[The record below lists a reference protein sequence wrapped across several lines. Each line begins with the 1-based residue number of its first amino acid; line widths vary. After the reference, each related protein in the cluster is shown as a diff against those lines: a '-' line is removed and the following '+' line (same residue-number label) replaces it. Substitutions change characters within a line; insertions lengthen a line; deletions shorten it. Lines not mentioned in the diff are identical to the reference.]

1 MQKDTS
7 KSCFLGKKI
16 LIGISGSIAAYKT
29 PDLVRLLIKEGADV
43 KVVLT
48 KDATNFVTPLTL
60 STVSKNDVI
69 SDFVDKESSKW
80 NNHID
85 LGLWADIFLIA
96 PATANTLAKMATGL
110 CDNILLATY
119 LSSKCVVF
127 CAPAMDRDMYLH
139 RSTVKNL
146 QILRKRGVNVIDV
159 ESGELASGLY
169 GLGRMCDVEKIFL
182 KLATYLNNSLPLS
195 GKKVLIT
202 AGPTYEK
209 IDPVRF
215 IGNFSSGKMGC
226 ELALQAAGL
235 GASVCLVIGPSYQIV
250 NHPLI
255 RQIDIENGQQMF
267 NVCEEEFTSSD
278 IAIFAAAVSDFKPT
292 NYYSNKIKNPLE
304 SVTLEANI
312 DVLKNLS
319 KRKKKQF
326 IVGFALETNN
336 EIKNSLKKL
345 HDKNMDLIVLNSLND
360 DGAGFGH
367 DTNKIKIIDSDE
379 NIKDYPLMSKQDVAV
394 SIFNEII
401 INQISL
407 SDIKKVMK

>member
-1 MQKDTS
+1 MQEDTS
-7 KSCFLGKKI
+7 KSYFFGKKI
-16 LIGISGSIAAYKT
+16 LIGVSASIAAYKI
-29 PDLVRLLIKEGADV
+29 PDLVRLLVKKGAEV
-43 KVVLT
+43 KIVLT
-48 KDATNFVTPLTL
+48 RDAASFVTPLTL

-69 SDFVDKESSKW
+69 IDFVDKESTKW
-80 NNHID
+80 NNHVE

-96 PATANTLAKMATGL
+96 PATANTLAKMANGL

-119 LSSKCVVF
+119 LSSKSVVF
-127 CAPAMDRDMYLH
+127 CAPSMDRDMYLH

-146 QILRKRGVNVIDV
+146 QILRKRGVNIIDA

-169 GLGRMCDVEKIFL
+169 GLGRMCDVEKIII
-182 KLATYLNNSLPLS
+182 KISNYLNNTLPLS

-226 ELALQAAGL
+226 ELALHAANL
-235 GASVCLVIGPSYQIV
+235 GANVCLVIGPSYQTV

-255 RQIDIENGQQMF
+255 RRIDIENAQQML

-278 IAIFAAAVSDFKPT
+278 VAIFSAAVSDFKPK
-292 NYYSNKIKNPLE
+292 NYYSSKIKRQLK
-304 SVTLEANI
+304 SVVLQSNI

-319 KRKKKQF
+319 KNKKKQF

-336 EIKNSLKKL
+336 EIENSFKKL
-345 HDKNMDLIVLNSLND
+345 HDKKMDLIVLNSLND
-360 DGAGFGH
+360 AGAGFGY
-367 DTNKIKIIDSDE
+367 DTNKVKIIDSNE
-379 NIKDYPLMSKQDVAV
+379 NIKDFPLMSKRDVAA

-407 SDIKKVMK
+407 SGIKKVIK